1 MKNEEPLMAYTIADA
16 CRLQRDLGLL
26 DSHVIYADID
36 SDWFVIAHTGAE
48 RELQAE
54 SPLTECAVHR
64 YLAAGGLDHRMCCT
78 GLVLPGCPRF
88 VFPRSGWYEAPTAS
102 LHDVRGLAL

>member
-1 MKNEEPLMAYTIADA
+1 MAYTIADA
-16 CRLQRDLGLL
+16 RRLQRDLGLL
-26 DSHVIYADID
+26 ESHVIYADIG

-48 RELQAE
+48 RGLQAL
-54 SPLTECAVHR
+54 SSLAECSVRR
-64 YLAAGGLDHRMCCT
+64 YLALGGLDRRVCCT

-88 VFPRSGWYEAPTAS
+88 VFPRSGWYEVPTAS